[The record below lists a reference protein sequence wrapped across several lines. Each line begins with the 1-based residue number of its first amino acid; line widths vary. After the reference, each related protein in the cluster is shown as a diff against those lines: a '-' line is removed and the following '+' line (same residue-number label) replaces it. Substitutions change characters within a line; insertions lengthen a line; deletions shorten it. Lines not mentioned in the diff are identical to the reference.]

1 MSTDFEAK
9 LAALPSSRNLG
20 NGRKRLFTDDE
31 LRALLAAQDRGVSA
45 KTLFAAVGR
54 STSLAAFRQILQT
67 ARKRLNGSA
76 KATS

>member
-20 NGRKRLFTDDE
+20 NGRQRLFTDDE

-54 STSLAAFRQILQT
+54 SKNLTGFRLLLQI